1 MLVVLLKNGG
11 TTVETINSGASG
23 GQFYSSSTYSG
34 PITSLVISR
43 TSRAPEFNAIGINGI
58 ILKDDSTTNL
68 DFGTNGFYLPMDG
81 NSPIGQDKSGNNND
95 WTPMNL
101 GGGRVADLDES
112 TGGLP
117 ILNTIQ
123 GGTQAGVG
131 VRTDAESANLAL
143 PLLGD
148 KEDVSHLINGES
160 TKKTI
165 TNNGVNISNAD
176 SNFYNGSFYWDGGT
190 TDRLTVDYSSEFQ
203 FGTGDFCVEFWVNLS
218 TSSGNQYFWD
228 FNQNG
233 GNFQYN
239 GNVLSYSD
247 GVIAG
252 SGPLYSTGITLPIGK
267 WVHLAVTREGSTGR
281 IFVNGEMRATGT
293 TDYDY
298 NQTTVLDIGNG
309 YNNSG
314 YEITG
319 YMQDFRIY
327 KGVAKYTSDFV
338 VTLTDPEVVLDTP
351 SGVSGGSKLTKI
363 TDGAV
368 SFDSS
373 GDYLTIG
380 DSIDFAFGTG
390 DFTECFIYPKGNVNY
405 RAIIDC
411 RDQVSDPGGWILG
424 VNDGINSTSI
434 QMVFS

>member
-1 MLVVLLKNGG
+1 
-11 TTVETINSGASG
+11 
-23 GQFYSSSTYSG
+23 
-34 PITSLVISR
+34 
-43 TSRAPEFNAIGINGI
+43 
-58 ILKDDSTTNL
+58 
-68 DFGTNGFYLPMDG
+68 MD
-81 NSPIGQDKSGNNND
+81 
-95 WTPMNL
+95 
-101 GGGRVADLDES
+101 
-112 TGGLP
+112 
-117 ILNTIQ
+117 
-123 GGTQAGVG
+123 
-131 VRTDAESANLAL
+131 
-143 PLLGD
+143 
-148 KEDVSHLINGES
+148 
-160 TKKTI
+160 KKTI
-165 TNNGVNISNAD
+165 TNNGVNISNYSD

-247 GVIAG
+247 LQFDIG

-319 YMQDFRIY
+319 YI
-327 KGVAKYTSDFV
+327 KTSV
-338 VTLTDPEVVLDTP
+338 STRECKNTP
-351 SGVSGGSKLTKI
+351 V
-363 TDGAV
+363 
-368 SFDSS
+368 
-373 GDYLTIG
+373 
-380 DSIDFAFGTG
+380 
-390 DFTECFIYPKGNVNY
+390 
-405 RAIIDC
+405 
-411 RDQVSDPGGWILG
+411 IL
-424 VNDGINSTSI
+424 
-434 QMVFS
+434 